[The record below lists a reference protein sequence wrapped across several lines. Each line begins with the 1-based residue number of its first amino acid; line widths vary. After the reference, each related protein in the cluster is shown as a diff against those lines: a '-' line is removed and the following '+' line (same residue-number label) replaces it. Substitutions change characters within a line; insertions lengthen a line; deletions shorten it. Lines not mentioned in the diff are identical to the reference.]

1 MATNYK
7 DKLHSITTFIF
18 DYDGVLTDGTVYPS
32 ADGEMMRAANVKDG
46 YALQHAVKKGYRI
59 AIISGGQSKTMEQRM
74 AALKVEDVFLG
85 VSNKKVVFEDYVKKY
100 NLEMNEILYM
110 GDDIPDYELLKTV
123 GVATCPSDAAEEILE
138 IVDYISHK
146 AGGKGAV
153 RDILRQVMK
162 LQGKW
167 FDEEAFH
174 W

>member
-1 MATNYK
+1 MNYK
-7 DKLHSITTFIF
+7 EKLQPITTFIF

-46 YALQHAVKKGYRI
+46 YALQLAVKKGYNI
-59 AIISGGQSKTMEQRM
+59 AIISGGQSKTMEKRM
-74 AALKVEDVFLG
+74 EALKITDVFFG
-85 VSNKKVVFEDYVKKY
+85 VRNKKEVFDKYVKEHQLKI
-100 NLEMNEILYM
+100 EEILYM
-110 GDDIPDYELLKTV
+110 GDDIPDYQLLKLV
-123 GVATCPSDAAEEILE
+123 GVSTCPADAAEEILE

-146 AGGKGAV
+146 PGGKGAV

-167 FDEEAFH
+167 FDEEAFY